1 MMAIAIA
8 IFFANSIVFLLI
20 QRKHGVR
27 LDIHREHIARLSR
40 LLQETNNRID
50 RTEDTKP

>member
-1 MMAIAIA
+1 MMTIATA

-27 LDIHREHIARLSR
+27 LDIQREHIARLSR
-40 LLQETNNRID
+40 IVQEISERID